1 MSDVTE
7 VEILA
12 AADATFHT
20 ALLARGYRLVTGNH
34 YEAPSGDDTPLSV
47 DLLVPAPMVAGSS
60 ASSTRGAASTPSPA

>member
-20 ALLARGYRLVTGNH
+20 VLLARGYRLVTGNH

-47 DLLVPAPMVAGSS
+47 DLLVPGTGGGRLERIKYAG
-60 ASSTRGAASTPSPA
+60 RGFDVIPG